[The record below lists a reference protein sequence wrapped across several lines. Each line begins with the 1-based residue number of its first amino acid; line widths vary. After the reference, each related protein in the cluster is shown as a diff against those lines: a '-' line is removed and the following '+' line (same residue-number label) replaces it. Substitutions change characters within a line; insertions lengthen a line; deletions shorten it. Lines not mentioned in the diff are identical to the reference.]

1 MPVPFPSV
9 RFVGSFARVIHKGD
23 LTSGIYSLH
32 IIIIIITIT
41 TTITSIITSII
52 ITVTIMMMIIII
64 ISFFMNSQNP
74 DCDGST
80 QARCPA
86 GTVLERHRRT
96 RFSGS
101 FRCGNY

>member
-9 RFVGSFARVIHKGD
+9 RFVGCFARVIHKGD
-23 LTSGIYSLH
+23 PTSGIYSLH

-41 TTITSIITSII
+41 TTITSIITIII
-52 ITVTIMMMIIII
+52 ITLIIISSI

-74 DCDGST
+74 DSDGST

-101 FRCGNY
+101 FPCGFY